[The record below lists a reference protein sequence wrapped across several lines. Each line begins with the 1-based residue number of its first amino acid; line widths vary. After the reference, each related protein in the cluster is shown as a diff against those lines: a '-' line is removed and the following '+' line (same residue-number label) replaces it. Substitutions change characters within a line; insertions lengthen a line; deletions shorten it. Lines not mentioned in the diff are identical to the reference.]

1 MKMIT
6 TVEEIGEDLII
17 NSFVNTFL
25 FFLFFIKL
33 LNNLLKMKKFLPL
46 LLFAFFTTN
55 FFSQDYTEDSY
66 HGEWR
71 YLYSDDYFFFY
82 NSNGEGIENYNA
94 IPDLTIRIEKN
105 EKGIIDV
112 RLDNVIVYRYD
123 DSGDDY
129 NYVDV
134 DIIIDNDDMLSFNG
148 EVRNVNENETRIYL
162 SSPKDGPRFLD
173 LFDDMKKGKNIYVRT
188 TGAKDPIVF
197 KYSLSGFS
205 AGYTKLING
214 WSDWVD
220 NNKNPF
226 DSKNPFRN

>member
-1 MKMIT
+1 
-6 TVEEIGEDLII
+6 
-17 NSFVNTFL
+17 
-25 FFLFFIKL
+25 
-33 LNNLLKMKKFLPL
+33 MKKLFPL
-46 LLFAFFTTN
+46 LLLTLFSTTN
-55 FFSQDYTEDSY
+55 FFSQNYTEDSY

-71 YLYSDDYFFFY
+71 YLYSDDYLFLY

-134 DIIIDNDDMLSFNG
+134 DIIIDSDDMISFNG
-148 EVRNVNENETRIYL
+148 EVRNVNENETRIYF
-162 SSPKDGPRFLD
+162 SSPEDGPRFLD
-173 LFDDMKKGKNIYVRT
+173 LFDDMKSGKNIYVRT
-188 TGAKDPIVF
+188 TGAKNPIVF

-205 AGYTKLING
+205 AGYDKLFNG

>member
-1 MKMIT
+1 MESETYIGGH
-6 TVEEIGEDLII
+6 VECLEAGVFRDDIPNKFEMNRDAFQELIDNI
-17 NSFVNTFL
+17 D
-25 FFLFFIKL
+25 
-33 LNNLLKMKKFLPL
+33 NNLQIGGLFMGTCFDGSTVWDRLKDMPKGEFI
-46 LLFAFFTTN
+46 
-55 FFSQDYTEDSY
+55 SQ
-66 HGEWR
+66 
-71 YLYSDDYFFFY
+71 
-82 NSNGEGIENYNA
+82 
-94 IPDLTIRIEKN
+94 KN
-105 EKGIIDV
+105 EKGLIDV